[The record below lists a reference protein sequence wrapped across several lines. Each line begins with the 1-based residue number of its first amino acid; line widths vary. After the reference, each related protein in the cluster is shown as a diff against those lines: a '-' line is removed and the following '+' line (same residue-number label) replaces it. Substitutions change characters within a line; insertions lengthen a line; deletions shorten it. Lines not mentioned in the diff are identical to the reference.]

1 MSLPLYDNGFWPA
14 LVLGLLFGLALEG
27 AGFGSPRK
35 LVAQFTLRDFTV
47 FKVMFTAVV
56 VAAVGRWLAEAAG
69 AISPRSVYTPT
80 LYFWAIALGGAL
92 MGAGFAV
99 GGYCPGTST
108 VGLASGRLDAAV
120 FGVGMVAGV
129 AVFAGLF
136 EPLEAFYLAAPGPKG
151 QTLDQLFGVPTPVV
165 LVALIAIAG
174 LGWWLGSR
182 LEARFGGP
190 VTAAEVAGEP
200 RLQDQAA
207 APAPSNSVLAG
218 GDPG

>member
-56 VAAVGRWLAEAAG
+56 VAAVGLWLAEAAG
-69 AISPRSVYTPT
+69 VIAARSVYIPT
-80 LYFWAIALGGAL
+80 LYFWAIALGGVL

-108 VGLASGRLDAAV
+108 VGLASGRLDAA
-120 FGVGMVAGV
+120 
-129 AVFAGLF
+129 GLF
-136 EPLEAFYLAAPGPKG
+136 EPLEALYLAAPGPKG
-151 QTLDQLFGVPTPVV
+151 QTLDQLFDVPTPVV
-165 LVALIAIAG
+165 LAVLIAVAA
-174 LGWWLGSR
+174 LGWWLGSK

-190 VTAAEVAGEP
+190 VSAAEVAGKP
-200 RLQDQAA
+200 KLSDQGA

-218 GDPG
+218 GNPG

>member
-14 LVLGLLFGLALEG
+14 LVLGLLFGLSLEG
-27 AGFGSPRK
+27 AGFASPRK
-35 LVAQFTLRDFTV
+35 LVAQFTGRDFTV
-47 FKVMFTAVV
+47 FKVMFTAVI
-56 VAAVGRWLAEAAG
+56 VAAVGLWLAEAAG
-69 AISPRSVYTPT
+69 IISARSVYVPT

-92 MGAGFAV
+92 IGAGFAV

-120 FGVGMVAGV
+120 FMAGMVVGV

-136 EPLEAFYLAAPGPKG
+136 EPLEGLYRAAPGPKG

-165 LVALIAIAG
+165 LAVLIAVAV
-174 LGWWLGSR
+174 LGWRLGSR

-190 VTAAEVAGEP
+190 VSSMEVAG
-200 RLQDQAA
+200 
-207 APAPSNSVLAG
+207 APQTREMVATPPPSNSSHAG
-218 GDPG
+218 GNPG

>member
-35 LVAQFTLRDFTV
+35 LVAQFTLRAFTG

-56 VAAVGRWLAEAAG
+56 VAAAGLWLAEAAG
-69 AISPRSVYTPT
+69 IIAARSVYIPT

-99 GGYCPGTST
+99 GGYCPCTST

-136 EPLEAFYLAAPGPKG
+136 EPLEALYLAAPGPKG
-151 QTLDQLFGVPTPVV
+151 QTLDQLFDVPTPVV
-165 LVALIAIAG
+165 LAVLVAVAA
-174 LGWWLGSR
+174 LGWWLGSK

-190 VTAAEVAGEP
+190 VSAAEVAGEP
-200 RLQDQAA
+200 KPQDKAA
-207 APAPSNSVLAG
+207 VPPLSNSILADG
-218 GDPG
+218 NPG